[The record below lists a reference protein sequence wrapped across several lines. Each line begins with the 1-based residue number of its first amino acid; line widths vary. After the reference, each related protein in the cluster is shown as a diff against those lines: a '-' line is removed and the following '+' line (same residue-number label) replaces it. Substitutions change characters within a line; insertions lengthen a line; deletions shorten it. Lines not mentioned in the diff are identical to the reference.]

1 MIFELFFIK
10 YLSYKIKKIKYMK
23 QLKKTKI
30 ITTVWPASDTKEIIE
45 QLYLNW
51 ANIIRMN
58 YSHTNYDYF
67 SKIICYVKELNSEC
81 KTNLW
86 LLTDTKGPEIRTKTI
101 DEKINIEDQEEFI
114 LTTILL
120 EDKIENSDN
129 KKVIVCDY
137 EPIITDL
144 DVWHIIDIDTG
155 LMKCEIVEKKK
166 NSLIC
171 RAKNKH
177 TIWSKRHLNLP
188 WIKIKLPGIT
198 ENDKKD
204 IEFAVNLW
212 TDFIALSFV
221 RNKEN
226 ILELREYLKQIKAPE
241 NIQIISK
248 IENQEALDNIDEII
262 EYSDW
267 IMIARWDL
275 WAEVPYETLPIIQ
288 KQIADKCKAS
298 GKYFIVAT
306 QMLESMIDNPIPTR
320 AEVTDLFNAVMQK
333 ADCTMLSGETAAWKY
348 PIEAVKTMKSVLKY
362 SETQVN
368 YKHDYF
374 TRDLGEY
381 ENRKQLIKNAI
392 YTAENIWAKAM
403 MIFTKSGFM
412 AKTVSAFRP
421 NLPVFT
427 FTYSDNLL
435 KKLTILFWLKTFL
448 IENKTHVENIE
459 NAISKLK
466 EKNLVELWD
475 QIVTVYGIERKWDV
489 IPSIQVITVK

>member
-1 MIFELFFIK
+1 M
-10 YLSYKIKKIKYMK
+10 
-23 QLKKTKI
+23 KKTKI
-30 ITTVWPASDTKEIIE
+30 ITTVGPATDTKEQIE
-45 QLYLNW
+45 KLYQNW

-67 SKIICYVKELNSEC
+67 GKIISYVKELNSEG

-101 DEKINIEDQEEFI
+101 EEKINIEKDELFI
-114 LTTILL
+114 LTTVNS
-120 EDKIENSDN
+120 ENKINNSDN

-137 EPIITDL
+137 EPILTDL
-144 DVWHIIDIDTG
+144 NIGHIIDIDTG
-155 LMKCEIVEKKK
+155 LMKCEVIEKDE

-171 RAKNKH
+171 KAQNKH

-188 WIKIKLPGIT
+188 WVKIKLPWIT
-198 ENDKKD
+198 ESDKKD
-204 IEFAVNLW
+204 IAFACELW

-226 ILELREYLKQIKAPE
+226 ILELREYLKEIKAEE
-241 NIQIISK
+241 NIQIVSK
-248 IENQEALDNIDEII
+248 IENQEALDNLDEII

-275 WAEVPYETLPIIQ
+275 WAEVPYETLPTIQ
-288 KQIADKCKAS
+288 RDIAKKCKQAW
-298 GKYFIVAT
+298 KYFIVAT

-348 PIEAVKTMKSVLKY
+348 PIEAVKTMKNVLKY
-362 SETQVN
+362 SESQVK

-374 TRDLGEY
+374 TRDLWKY
-381 ENRKQLIKNAI
+381 ENRKQLIKNAV

-412 AKTVSAFRP
+412 AKTASAFRP
-421 NLPVFT
+421 NLPIFT
-427 FTYSDNLL
+427 FTFSDSLL

-448 IENKTHVENIE
+448 IENKLNHENIE
-459 NAISKLK
+459 EAINKLK
-466 EKNLVELWD
+466 SQNLVQIWD
-475 QIVTVYGIERKWDV
+475 QIVTVYGIERIWGIV
-489 IPSIQVITVK
+489 PSIQVITVK